1 MGMPTWK
8 IGGEI
13 FDLSTR
19 GWIMGV
25 LNVTPDSFSDGGRF
39 FQAPQ
44 ALAEARK
51 MIANGANIID
61 VGGESTRPGA
71 EPVDVAEEK
80 RRVIPIIEELAAEAL
95 LSIDTS
101 KAEVAAA
108 ALDAGAKIVNDVTGG
123 RRDDA
128 MWPLL
133 AKRGAGFIIMHMQ
146 GTPLTM
152 QRAPTYHDVVAEVAD
167 FFRQQYACALK
178 FGIDPMT
185 LAFDPGIGF
194 GKTLGHNLSLLKN
207 LPRLRVDN
215 RPLVVGVSRKSF
227 LGKISGHNGSI
238 HNRLLPTVA
247 FTSLLRMNGADVLRV
262 HDVEEMWRR
271 FALRMRSGAHH
282 DRSPHPPFSRR
293 MAQRLRDRAADG
305 GDLLRLSLLPRH
317 ARRESVD
324 RSGHRFSGPDFD
336 LNLTETRRYRLD
348 HSQFLSLPR
357 HRPGRYFPAGT
368 SARFGGAGRAS
379 HF

>member
-1 MGMPTWK
+1 MGVTLWK
-8 IGGEI
+8 IAGRD
-13 FDLSTR
+13 FRSLYR

-80 RRVIPIIEELAAEAL
+80 RRVIPIVEELAGETL

-108 ALDAGAKIVNDVTGG
+108 ALDAGAKLVNDVTGG
-123 RRDDA
+123 RGDDA

-133 AKRGAGFIIMHMQ
+133 AERGAAFIIMHMK
-146 GTPLTM
+146 GTPPTM
-152 QRAPTYHDVVAEVAD
+152 QRAPFYRDVVAEVAD
-167 FFRQQYACALK
+167 FFRQQYACAII
-178 FGIDPMT
+178 FGLDPMT

-194 GKTLGHNLSLLKN
+194 GKTLEHNLSLLKN
-207 LPRLRVDN
+207 LPRLRIHG
-215 RPLVVGVSRKSF
+215 RPLVIGVSRKSF

-238 HNRLLPTVA
+238 HHRLLPTVA
-247 FTSLLRMNGADVLRV
+247 F
-262 HDVEEMWRR
+262 
-271 FALRMRSGAHH
+271 
-282 DRSPHPPFSRR
+282 
-293 MAQRLRDRAADG
+293 
-305 GDLLRLSLLPRH
+305 
-317 ARRESVD
+317 
-324 RSGHRFSGPDFD
+324 
-336 LNLTETRRYRLD
+336 
-348 HSQFLSLPR
+348 
-357 HRPGRYFPAGT
+357 
-368 SARFGGAGRAS
+368 
-379 HF
+379 

>member
-1 MGMPTWK
+1 MRVTPWK
-8 IGGEI
+8 IAGEI
-13 FDLSTR
+13 FDLSAR

-25 LNVTPDSFSDGGRF
+25 LNITPDSFSDGGRF

-44 ALAEARK
+44 ALAQARK

-61 VGGESTRPGA
+61 IGGESTRPGA
-71 EPVDVAEEK
+71 EPVNAAEEK
-80 RRVIPIIEELAAEAL
+80 RRVIPIIEELAGEAMI
-95 LSIDTS
+95 SIDTS

-123 RRDDA
+123 RGDDA

-133 AKRGAGFIIMHMQ
+133 AKRGAAFIIMHMQ
-146 GTPLTM
+146 GTSPTM
-152 QRAPTYHDVVAEVAD
+152 QRAPSYHDVVVEVAD

-194 GKTLGHNLSLLKN
+194 GKTLEHNLSLLKN
-207 LPRLRVDN
+207 LPRLRVNN

-238 HNRLLPTVA
+238 HHRLLPTVA

-262 HDVEEMWRR
+262 HDVEENVE
-271 FALRMRSGAHH
+271 ALRVADALRSA
-282 DRSPHPPFSRR
+282 P
-293 MAQRLRDRAADG
+293 
-305 GDLLRLSLLPRH
+305 
-317 ARRESVD
+317 
-324 RSGHRFSGPDFD
+324 
-336 LNLTETRRYRLD
+336 
-348 HSQFLSLPR
+348 
-357 HRPGRYFPAGT
+357 
-368 SARFGGAGRAS
+368 
-379 HF
+379 

>member
-1 MGMPTWK
+1 MGGTKWK
-8 IGGEI
+8 IAGEV

-39 FQAPQ
+39 FQTPQ
-44 ALAEARK
+44 ALTQARK
-51 MIANGANIID
+51 MIAAGANIID
-61 VGGESTRPGA
+61 IGGESTRPGA
-71 EPVDVAEEK
+71 DPVDVAEE
-80 RRVIPIIEELAAEAL
+80 RGRVIPVIKEFAGQAL
-95 LSIDTS
+95 ISIDTS

-123 RRDDA
+123 REDEA

-133 AKRGAGFIIMHMQ
+133 AARGAGFIIMHMQ
-146 GTPLTM
+146 GTPRTM
-152 QRAPTYHDVVAEVAD
+152 QRAPSYRDVVAEVAD

-194 GKTLGHNLSLLKN
+194 GKTLAHNLSLLKN
-207 LPRLRVDN
+207 LPRLRVHD

-238 HNRLLPTVA
+238 HHRLWPTVA

-262 HDVEEMWRR
+262 HDVEENVE
-271 FALRMRSGAHH
+271 ALRVADALRS
-282 DRSPHPPFSRR
+282 
-293 MAQRLRDRAADG
+293 AA
-305 GDLLRLSLLPRH
+305 
-317 ARRESVD
+317 
-324 RSGHRFSGPDFD
+324 
-336 LNLTETRRYRLD
+336 
-348 HSQFLSLPR
+348 
-357 HRPGRYFPAGT
+357 
-368 SARFGGAGRAS
+368 
-379 HF
+379 